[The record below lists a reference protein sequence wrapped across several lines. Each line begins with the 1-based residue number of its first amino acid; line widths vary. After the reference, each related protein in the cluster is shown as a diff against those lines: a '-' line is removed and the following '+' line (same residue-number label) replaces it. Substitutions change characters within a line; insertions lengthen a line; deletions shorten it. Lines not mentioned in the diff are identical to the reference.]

1 MVCPIFLKFID
12 KIVSKKYNNITNLNG
27 HMGYGSLMAGK
38 GGRKMKNGKK
48 LLSKLTALTLA
59 MLMSLSLVPITA
71 AAAAAPDITVKLT
84 VSDKGTLAKAKDG
97 SPMAWK
103 EVTVKDLNEDGQF
116 TVDEALVAAH
126 KAYNSEDGFVVKSGS
141 VRKLWGEGDGEDF
154 LNSLFFVN
162 GEGLPTGV
170 SDDTVKAGDYL
181 TASVNADPKYYGDWY
196 AGFDENEKEA
206 EVGKE
211 VTLTLKGHLGMA
223 YTDEE
228 KVDVP
233 LPKITV
239 TDADGKELG
248 TTDANGKV
256 SFKPDKAGEIIVTAS
271 GVAKEKPVTDW
282 GLIDLGGDPKVYG
295 TMDFETG
302 DSSVAYT
309 EADHGNGPY
318 PAAEIKYIDFFDWS
332 DLTDDEQAAYHVLHS
347 NILSTDCPIMA
358 PACIITVKE
367 AAKTDPTPAPAKK
380 PLAKGKTFAAGK
392 NKFKVSSSSAKAPAV
407 TYTKPAKKTLKSA
420 NVPATVKHNGIT
432 YKVTAI
438 ANNAFKNNKKL
449 KKVTIGANV
458 KSIGKAA
465 FAGDKNL
472 KTIVVKSKVLKKVGK
487 NALKGINKKAVIKV
501 NKKVKKKY
509 TKLFKKKGQAK
520 SVKVK

>member
-1 MVCPIFLKFID
+1 
-12 KIVSKKYNNITNLNG
+12 
-27 HMGYGSLMAGK
+27 MGYGSLMAGK

-59 MLMSLSLVPITA
+59 LLMSFSLVPFTA

-97 SPMAWK
+97 SLMAWK

-116 TVDEALVAAH
+116 TFDEALVAAH
-126 KAYNSEDGFVVKSGS
+126 KAYNSEDGLVVTSGA
-141 VRKLWGEGDGEDF
+141 VYKLWGEGDGENF

-162 GEGLPTGV
+162 GVGLSTGV

-181 TASVNADPKYYGDWY
+181 TASINADAKYYGDWY

-211 VTLTLKGHLGMA
+211 VTLTVKGHLGMA

-256 SFKPDKAGEIIVTAS
+256 SFTPDKAGEIILTGS
-271 GVAKEKPVTDW
+271 GVVKEQVVTNYALWNQSTQDNPTYGYTVGDMDDW
-282 GLIDLGGDPKVYG
+282 ENYHAYL
-295 TMDFETG
+295 
-302 DSSVAYT
+302 AYT
-309 EADHGNGPY
+309 ELDHGDGPY
-318 PAAEIKYIDFFDWS
+318 PEAEVKYVDLFEEWS
-332 DLTDDEQAAYHVLHS
+332 DLTDEQKAAYHLLHS
-347 NILSTDCPIMA
+347 NLFIVDCPIMA

-367 AAKTDPTPAPAKK
+367 AAKTDPAPTPAPAKK

-472 KTIVVKSKVLKKVGK
+472 KTIIVKSKVLKRVGK

-501 NKKVKKKY
+501 NKKLKKKY